1 MNIESKECVDF
12 LPMEF
17 TIANHKF
24 KVIQYDSLYDEHDT
38 FLYGQFNYE
47 DLEISVAIKNHEG
60 NPLNKE
66 IILNSYYHELFHLF
80 NYLWNTET
88 DESLAQTFANF
99 IREYETTKIIT
110 VQMESTSCI

>member
-1 MNIESKECVDF
+1 MRDVETKEPVDF
-12 LPMEF
+12 LPIEF
-17 TIANHKF
+17 TVANHKF
-24 KVIQYDSLYDEHDT
+24 RVIQYDSLYDGDI

-47 DLEISVAIKNHEG
+47 NLEIAVTIRNKEG
-60 NPLNKE
+60 KLLNKE

-99 IREYETTKIIT
+99 IREYETTKIVT
-110 VQMESTSCI
+110 V